1 MNDLRVTASAITAA
15 TGTVRLTAAQA
26 LVRYLAALRADTG
39 LADVGTARLFGGV
52 FAIFGH
58 GNVAGVGEAL
68 YRHRAELPTYRA
80 HNEQAMA
87 HAAIAYAKA
96 HMRRRMMACTT
107 SIGPGATNLV
117 TAAALAHVNR
127 LPVLF
132 LPGDVFASRA
142 PDPVLQQVEDFH
154 DGGVSAN
161 DCLKPVSRYFDRIM
175 HPEQLL
181 IALPRAI
188 RVLTDPALCGPVTL
202 ALPQDVQTM
211 AYEYPEAFFTP
222 QTIEFCAAPPEENQL
237 ARAAAVLREAR
248 RPLLV
253 AGGGVLS
260 GLATEALRA
269 LVETHAVPVAETQ
282 AGKGALPWDHPL
294 QQGAIGVTGSPAA
307 NALAREADVV
317 LAVGTRLS
325 DFTTGSHS
333 LFAQARLVNLN
344 VNAFDALKWRAVELI
359 GDAKAGLA
367 ALSPAIGAWK
377 STTAWEA
384 KAKKGADAWRA
395 DIARITGR
403 RDVALPYEG
412 EVIGAVQRTAAD
424 STTRDIV
431 VCAAGT
437 LPADLHKLWRTA
449 TPGGYHIEYG
459 YSCMG
464 YEIAGGLGVKMAR
477 PDREVIVIVGD
488 GSYLMLNSEI
498 ATSLLLDQK
507 LVIVVLDNH
516 GYGCINRLQQACG
529 GAPFNNLFADS
540 VQGRSGAPKIEFA
553 AHPAATGALAE
564 NVKTIRELEAAL
576 KRARAADRTYVVC
589 IETDPNRTTEE
600 GGWWWE
606 VAVPEVS
613 DREQVCA
620 ARKVYEEGKQRQKP

>member
-1 MNDLRVTASAITAA
+1 M
-15 TGTVRLTAAQA
+15 TGTVRLTMAQA

-39 LADVGTARLFGGV
+39 LPGVGAAPLFGGV

-68 YRHRAELPTYRA
+68 YRHRTELPTYRA

-96 HMRRRMMACTT
+96 HMRRRLMACTT

-132 LPGDVFASRA
+132 LPGDIFASRA

-154 DGGVSAN
+154 DAGVSAN
-161 DCLKPVSRYFDRIM
+161 DCLRPVSRYFDRIM
-175 HPEQLL
+175 RPEQLL

-188 RVLTDPALCGPVTL
+188 AVLTDPALCGPATL

-211 AYEYPEAFFTP
+211 AYDYPENFFSP
-222 QTIEFCAAPPEENQL
+222 EAIEFEAVRADEREL
-237 ARAAAVLREAR
+237 ARAAAILRGAK
-248 RPLLV
+248 RPLLI
-253 AGGGVLS
+253 AGGGVLYS
-260 GLATEALRA
+260 LGTDALAAFVDA
-269 LVETHAVPVAETQ
+269 HGIPVAETQ

-294 QQGAIGVTGSPAA
+294 QQGALGVTGSPAA

-333 LFAQARLVNLN
+333 LFAQATLVHLN
-344 VNAFDALKWRAVELI
+344 VNAFDARKWHGVELVA
-359 GDAKAGLA
+359 DAGQGLA
-367 ALSPAIGAWK
+367 ALSSALEGRRSGAGW
-377 STTAWEA
+377 AA
-384 KAKKGADAWRA
+384 KARSGAEHWRA
-395 DIARITGR
+395 EIARITGK
-403 RDVALPYEG
+403 RDVKLPYEG
-412 EVIGAVQRTAAD
+412 EVIGAVQRSSPD
-424 STTRDIV
+424 STTRDVV

-437 LPADLHKLWRTA
+437 LPADLHKLWRTSI
-449 TPGGYHIEYG
+449 PGGYHMEYG

-464 YEIAGGLGVKMAR
+464 YEIAGGLGVKMAM

-498 ATSLLLDQK
+498 ATSVMLDQK
-507 LVIVVLDNH
+507 LVVVVLDNH

-529 GAPFNNLFADS
+529 GAPFNNLFADA
-540 VQGRSGAPKIEFA
+540 VQGGGGVPRIDFA
-553 AHPAATGALAE
+553 AHAASLGALSE
-564 NVKTIRELEAAL
+564 NVKTIPELEAAL
-576 KRARAADRTYVVC
+576 RRARAADRTCVVC

-600 GGWWWE
+600 GGCWWE

-613 DREQVCA
+613 DRESVRKARA
-620 ARKVYEEGKQRQKP
+620 AYEHDKRQQKA